1 MRCFIYSRH
10 TTNAGNIFYY
20 TPANYDNEDIEDL
33 ENSADFVEFKEED
46 VPFAK
51 EVLMRSKNMFDIKVG
66 KNVIKFFEGQCD
78 V

>member
-1 MRCFIYSRH
+1 MRCFIYSQH
-10 TTNAGNIFYY
+10 TTLAGNILYY

-51 EVLMRSKNMFDIKVG
+51 EVLMKSKNMFDIKVG
-66 KNVIKFFEGQCD
+66 KNVIKFFEG
-78 V
+78 